1 MSTDKDMQ
9 VDYTIEVEGLN
20 LVIECD
26 KKDDMAAKFRALR
39 YYAGMNRREFSDW
52 LHIPY
57 PTMYDWEAGNRKMPE
72 YVFELIAYKV
82 SREKTEGKGYT
93 REWINQR
100 ISDRGF

>member
-1 MSTDKDMQ
+1 MSSDKDMQ

-39 YYAGMNRREFSDW
+39 YLTGMNRREFSDW

-82 SREKTEGKGYT
+82 SKE
-93 REWINQR
+93 
-100 ISDRGF
+100 RGDIYARR

>member
-1 MSTDKDMQ
+1 MHERGGEADIMSTDKDMQ

-82 SREKTEGKGYT
+82 SREKTEG
-93 REWINQR
+93 R
-100 ISDRGF
+100 RGE